1 MKRPSDIKA
10 CIREAEDMRE
20 VFAGRRKCDLLIR
33 GAKVVNLLAGR
44 VDSLPVAIHR
54 GRVIALEDLA
64 AREVFQAKGLYLA
77 PGFADCHIHIE
88 STMLI
93 PSEFARAVVKR
104 GTTAVFADPH
114 EIVNA
119 LGEAGLRFMLDAS
132 EGIPLD
138 IFFLLP
144 SCVPAT
150 PFETSGGVLTPA
162 LIRKYR
168 AHARVMGLAEFMN
181 FPGVLAADRSC
192 LEKICLY
199 RNGVIDGHAPLL
211 SGRALSQYILQGMR
225 SDHETTSA
233 EEGREK
239 LGKGMFLYLREGTS
253 EKNLR
258 DLMPIVTPFSSDRF
272 GFASDDRS
280 TEDVVEEGHIDYIL
294 RKAVRYGMDPLIAL
308 KIACCNP
315 FRQFRLHDRGAV
327 APGFRADLVLLNDLR
342 RFQVKAVLR
351 GGRWVFREGRYEAS
365 FVKFKA
371 PAPSSLSH
379 FDVPDRETLRRK
391 IEVSPRGKKLRVIR
405 LVEHQ
410 ILTEKEEVEMDGQP
424 LEPKKMGRA
433 KLVVVERHRGTGNV
447 GVGFLAGLGLE
458 KGAIG
463 STVAH
468 DSHNVIVAGMDDRE
482 ILSAIEALRRMRGG
496 IVAVSGGVVRAHLPL
511 PVGGLMSDRPFED
524 VSLLHASLERAAKLL
539 GRRVVRHPFMYL
551 SFVALPVIPHLR
563 LTDRGLF
570 DVDQFRFV
578 PLMF

>member
-1 MKRPSDIKA
+1 MRRLSDINP
-10 CIREAEDMRE
+10 CIREAEDLRE
-20 VFAGRRKCDLLIR
+20 IFAGRSKCDLLIR
-33 GAKVVNLLAGR
+33 GAKVVNLFAGR
-44 VDSLPVAIHR
+44 LESLPVAVHR
-54 GRVIALEDLA
+54 GRVIALEDLK
-64 AREVFQAKGLYLA
+64 AREVFQAKGLCLA

-88 STMLI
+88 STMLT
-93 PSEFARAVVKR
+93 PSEFARACVKR
-104 GTTAVFADPH
+104 GTAAVFADPH

-119 LGEAGLRFMLDAS
+119 LGETGLRFMLDVS

-150 PFETSGGVLTPA
+150 TFETSGGVFTPA

-168 AHARVMGLAEFMN
+168 SHARVVGLAEFMN

-199 RNGVIDGHAPLL
+199 RNGVMDGHAPLL
-211 SGRALSQYILQGMR
+211 SGRALSQYIVQGIR
-225 SDHETTSA
+225 SDHETTSV

-253 EKNLR
+253 EKNLK
-258 DLMPIVTPFSSDRF
+258 DLLPLVTPFSSDRF

-280 TEDVVEEGHIDYIL
+280 VEDIVRTGHIDDTL
-294 RKAVRYGMDPLIAL
+294 RKAVRYGMDPLMAL

-315 FRQFRLHDRGAV
+315 FRHFRLHDRGAV

-342 RFQVKAVLR
+342 RFQVKGVLR
-351 GGRWVFREGRYEAS
+351 AGRWVFGEGRYEAD
-365 FVKFKA
+365 FVKFR
-371 PAPSSLSH
+371 APSSLSH
-379 FDVPDRETLRRK
+379 FNVPDRETLRKK
-391 IEVSPRGKKLRVIR
+391 IEVFPRGRKLRVIR

-410 ILTEKEEVEMDGQP
+410 ILTEKEEVDIDGQT
-424 LEPKKMGRA
+424 LEPKRMGNA
-433 KLVVVERHRGTGNV
+433 KVVVVERHRGTQNV

-458 KGAIG
+458 RGAIG
-463 STVAH
+463 STIAH
-468 DSHNVIVAGMDDRE
+468 DSHNVIVAGTDDRE
-482 ILSAIEALRRMRGG
+482 ILSAVEALRKTRGG
-496 IVAVSGGVVRAHLPL
+496 IVVVSGGAIRAHLPL

-524 VSLLHASLERAAKLL
+524 VSVLHASLEKAAKSL
-539 GRRVVRHPFMYL
+539 GRRVISHPFMCL

-578 PLMF
+578 PLTF